1 MDPRLSWLTSF
12 VTVAEEL
19 HFGRAAE
26 RLHLSTS
33 AVSRHVRLLE
43 EAMSVPLFERT
54 SRSVLLT
61 PQGRRV
67 YGEIAVPVATIDG
80 ALRRTGIGADG
91 GTISVAYVSAP
102 GERMIPRAA
111 AMFAG
116 DPLGVELRLLP
127 ASSSEQRSGLLEGR
141 VDIGVQWM
149 LPGAP
154 VPSGLEMTPIRDEPL
169 VVALPPDHHYANS
182 HDLRLVD
189 LAGED
194 WLMAVDSS
202 DLALRQGF
210 VAACQRAGFLPRIRG
225 EATGFKAQ
233 LSLVAAG
240 RGVCFAPAAA
250 QETDGFGVCFVRI
263 HDLHVSLVAMTRPA
277 PGRAMLRFVELLRA
291 AG

>member
-12 VTVAEEL
+12 VAVAEEL

-43 EAMSVPLFERT
+43 DALGAPLFERT

-61 PQGRRV
+61 TEGRRIH
-67 YGEIAVPVATIDG
+67 GEIAVPVATIRSAFSRAD
-80 ALRRTGIGADG
+80 AARTLCV
-91 GTISVAYVSAP
+91 TYVSAP
-102 GERMIPRAA
+102 GERMIPEAA
-111 AMFAG
+111 ARFGA
-116 DPLGVELRLLP
+116 DPLGVPLRLLP
-127 ASSSEQRSGLLEGR
+127 ASSSEQRTALTDGR
-141 VDIGVQWM
+141 ADMGIQWT

-154 VPSGLEMTPIRDEPL
+154 APADLEMTPIRDEPL
-169 VVALPPDHHYANS
+169 MVALPSRHPFAS
-182 HDLRLVD
+182 STELRLAD
-189 LAGED
+189 LADED

-210 VAACQRAGFLPRIRG
+210 VTACQRAGFLPRIRS

-233 LSLVAAG
+233 LSLVAAA
-240 RGVCFAPAAA
+240 RGICFAPAVARD
-250 QETDGFGVCFVRI
+250 TGSYPVTFVRI
-263 HDLHVSLVAMTRPA
+263 HELSVTLVAVTRPA
-277 PGRAMLRFVELLRA
+277 PNRHLRRFIELLRA